1 MFYVCRLMLF
11 ERILTVGGKETI
23 ISIDWFLTS
32 SKLAQLATIKLSLA
46 EVNIRLTEVWL
57 F

>member
-1 MFYVCRLMLF
+1 MLF
-11 ERILTVGGKETI
+11 ERILIVGGKETI